1 MFKYYGSGRYNCG
14 YILGTL
20 ELVKRQDLL
29 GSVIWAPMLKEQD
42 KVTYEVPIKQESENP
57 LVFALCKTS
66 SLKAF
71 RSNHADIRT
80 LTKICETGVPAG
92 YTVLAE
98 NNEISD

>member
-1 MFKYYGSGRYNCG
+1 
-14 YILGTL
+14 
-20 ELVKRQDLL
+20 
-29 GSVIWAPMLKEQD
+29 MLKEQD